1 MFLHNMAEKEQIF
14 KKMMLMFSRWWG
26 RSKNASAKE
35 RKNMNLLK
43 TAQMYIGRWMG
54 KEDVYR

>member
-1 MFLHNMAEKEQIF
+1 MAEKEQIF
-14 KKMMLMFSRWWG
+14 KKMMLMFSRQWG

-43 TAQMYIGRWMG
+43 RAQMYIGRWMG